1 MTPQQIAG
9 QIVAVL
15 DEKKAEDISV
25 LRVHDLTVIT
35 DYFIVASG
43 TNSTHVKSLA
53 DEVEFKLKQQG
64 VAPAF
69 IEGYGSAQWIALDY
83 GSVIVHVFYPEA
95 RKFYELERLWADG
108 EKIDTQTLL
117 AQD

>member
-1 MTPQQIAG
+1 MTPHQTAK

-15 DEKKAEDISV
+15 DEKKAVDITV

-43 TNSTHVKSLA
+43 TSSTHVKSLA
-53 DEVEFKLKQQG
+53 DEVEFKLKEQG

-69 IEGYGSAQWIALDY
+69 VEGYGSAQWIALDY

-95 RKFYELERLWADG
+95 RKFYELERLWADA

-117 AQD
+117 EQD

>member
-1 MTPQQIAG
+1 MTALETARKIAT
-9 QIVAVL
+9 VL
-15 DEKKAEDISV
+15 DDKKAVDISI

-43 TNSTHVKSLA
+43 TSSTHVKSLV
-53 DEVEFKLKQQG
+53 DEVEFSLKQQG
-64 VAPAF
+64 VSPAF
-69 IEGYGSAQWIALDY
+69 TEGYGTAQWIAIDY
-83 GSVIVHVFYPEA
+83 GTVIVHVFYPET
-95 RKFYELERLWADG
+95 RKFYDLEHLWADG